1 MSRQIGRLSASPGA
15 AACVAIALLTM
26 IVAAS
31 HADNNCAANVAAE
44 GFYTEG
50 WGFDLANQRYQSR
63 TSIDAHNVEQLALK
77 WTFALDGG
85 MSPHSYPLVSRDTVF
100 VGTQSGRLQALDRVS
115 GCVRWTYD
123 ASSEIRTAVTHGT
136 LPGEAGGETYLFVGT
151 ADGRTHAVKARTGE
165 ARWVTDVRDHS
176 MAMLTGSSL
185 YHEGRLYVPVSSSE
199 VVMAILPWYGCCTF
213 RGSLVAL
220 DAESGEMLWRTHTVS
235 ERPQVTGSHYFFV
248 QRHGPSGAPVWSA
261 PTLDPARGLIYIG
274 TGENYSSPAST
285 MSDSIVALDLESG
298 AVRWAQQYT
307 SDDAFNVACGVQG
320 HPNCPEENGPDL
332 DFGAP
337 PILTHA
343 PDGGA
348 ILLAGQKS
356 GGVYAL
362 RPDTGERIWERYF
375 GRGGLLGGVHWGM
388 AVNAD
393 AGLLF
398 APINDMQLFYAISEG
413 TSAPGLYALDILTGE
428 SRWQTSIEGTCDDRE
443 QCHPGLS
450 AAIVATP
457 DLVFAGALDG
467 FIRAYAADTGA
478 VVWRFDTSRD
488 FDATDGSLAVGGTL
502 DVHGPM
508 IAGDMMFILSGY
520 ARQSLRGGN
529 ALLAFQLKEPG

>member
-1 MSRQIGRLSASPGA
+1 M
-15 AACVAIALLTM
+15 
-26 IVAAS
+26 
-31 HADNNCAANVAAE
+31 
-44 GFYTEG
+44 
-50 WGFDLANQRYQSR
+50 
-63 TSIDAHNVEQLALK
+63 
-77 WTFALDGG
+77 
-85 MSPHSYPLVSRDTVF
+85 
-100 VGTQSGRLQALDRVS
+100 QSGKLQALDRVS

-123 ASSEIRTAVTHGT
+123 ASSEIRTAVTHAT

-151 ADGRTHAVKARTGE
+151 ADGRTHAVNARTGG
-165 ARWVTDVRDHS
+165 AAWVTDVRDHS

-185 YHEGRLYVPVSSSE
+185 YHDGRLYVPVSSSE
-199 VVMAILPWYGCCTF
+199 LVMAILPWYGCCTF

-220 DAESGEMLWRTHTVS
+220 DAGSGEMLWRTHTVS
-235 ERPQVTGSHYFFV
+235 EQPQVTGSHFFFV

-261 PTLDPARGLIYIG
+261 PTLDPARGFIYIG
-274 TGENYSSPAST
+274 TGENYSSPASA

-307 SDDAFNVACGVQG
+307 SGDAFNVACAVQG

-337 PILTHA
+337 PILTHTS
-343 PDGGA
+343 DGGA
-348 ILLAGQKS
+348 VLLAGQKS

-413 TSAPGLYALDILTGE
+413 ISAPGLYALDILTGE
-428 SRWQTSIEGTCDDRE
+428 TRWQTSIEGTCDDRE

-467 FIRAYAADTGA
+467 FVRAYAADTGA
-478 VVWRFDTSRD
+478 VVWRFDTARD
-488 FDATDGSLAVGGTL
+488 FDATDGSRAVGGTL

-529 ALLAFQLKEPG
+529 ALLAFKLKESGE